1 MIQSTVF
8 SYALN
13 GNESTRMIAGNKVIV
28 YKLCQCGNMIIKND
42 VIINK
47 RHDVYDDKCT
57 RCVLVVSE
65 YSDTKK
71 YNRLRPIYEGML
83 A

>member
-8 SYALN
+8 SYDMN
-13 GNESTRMIAGNKVIV
+13 GNESTRMIAGNRVIV
-28 YKLCQCGNMIIKND
+28 SKLCQCGSMIIKND

-57 RCVLVVSE
+57 KCIFSSLDYTDSKR
-65 YSDTKK
+65 
-71 YNRLRPIYEGML
+71 YNRLRPVKESML